1 MATVT
6 LRFHPS
12 AEHVRT
18 ARLVAVAVARRAGFD
33 EARLDE
39 VRLAV
44 GEICARAVRR
54 CEAAGV
60 AEAVVVS
67 LDDAEGDLVVDV
79 VDEASSDPSDGVIE
93 EPVALALVRGLADDV
108 GLHEGPGG
116 EGGRVRLLWARGRPP
131 RFGFDSP

>member
-1 MATVT
+1 MATVE
-6 LRFHPS
+6 LRFRPS

-60 AEAVVVS
+60 ADAVQVM
-67 LDDAEGDLVVDV
+67 LDDGAGNLAVDV
-79 VDEASSDPSDGVIE
+79 VDGAGTDAQAE
-93 EPVALALVRGLADDV
+93 EPVSLALVRGLADDV
-108 GLHEGPGG
+108 DLFEGPGG
-116 EGGRVRLLWARGRPP
+116 PGGRVRLVWARGRPP
-131 RFGFDSP
+131 RFPVDEPLR

>member
-1 MATVT
+1 MAVVT
-6 LRFHPS
+6 LRFRPS

-54 CEAAGV
+54 CESLDVG
-60 AEAVVVS
+60 EAVVVA
-67 LDDAEGDLVVDV
+67 LDDADGDLVVEV
-79 VDEASSDPSDGVIE
+79 VDEADGSGDGGVAE

-108 GLHEGPGG
+108 GLLDGPGG

-131 RFGFDSP
+131 RFASD